1 MKAILFIVAFIFGAA
16 VADIA
21 QVRQKYIA
29 AAESATVAD
38 ELYTMLE
45 GVPDTSKETTMVA
58 YKAAAIML
66 QARYAKGIVTKK
78 KLFEKGAKLLEA
90 VIARDETNY
99 EARLIRLSIQEGAPK
114 ITGYKKNIA
123 EDKAF
128 LIKNYDSQPTALKK
142 FTKDFVAGS
151 ASFTKEEKAGF

>member
-1 MKAILFIVAFIFGAA
+1 MKAILFITAFICGVA
-16 VADIA
+16 VADLA

-29 AAESATVAD
+29 AAESATAAD
-38 ELYTMLE
+38 ELYAMLDD
-45 GVPDTSKETTMVA
+45 VPDTSKETTMVA
-58 YKAAAIML
+58 YKAAAMTL
-66 QARYAKGIVTKK
+66 QAKYAKGMLNKK

-90 VIARDETNY
+90 VIAKDASNY

-114 ITGYKKNIA
+114 ITGYKKKIA

-128 LIKNYDSQPTALKK
+128 LTRNYNSQTAALQK
-142 FTKDFVAGS
+142 FTKDFVSGS

>member
-1 MKAILFIVAFIFGAA
+1 MKAILFIVSFIFGAA

-29 AAESATVAD
+29 ATESATASD

-78 KLFEKGAKLLEA
+78 SF
-90 VIARDETNY
+90 
-99 EARLIRLSIQEGAPK
+99 
-114 ITGYKKNIA
+114 
-123 EDKAF
+123 
-128 LIKNYDSQPTALKK
+128 LKK
-142 FTKDFVAGS
+142 VPNCLKPLLREMKQITKPGL
-151 ASFTKEEKAGF
+151 